1 LALVIEGKSHFLEVK
16 TKRGRLSRAQAE
28 ARDEIVVAGG
38 TWAVAKG
45 LDAALE
51 QLKAWGAIR

>member
-1 LALVIEGKSHFLEVK
+1 LSG
-16 TKRGRLSRAQAE
+16 TDRGTSTQAE
-28 ARDEIVVAGG
+28 ARDEIVAAGG